1 MNRKEKNPAARYAFI
16 GLIIALL
23 ACISSGLL
31 GLLKGV
37 IALQMFTPAKPET
50 ITLALQISIAL
61 VIAGLAAYALMAP
74 DTIRRFIS
82 GRQARYGSNA
92 LIMILA
98 FIGVIVV
105 VNYIVYQ
112 NPKSWDL
119 TEDKSH
125 TLAPE
130 TLQALATLPGKVS
143 AVAFYSTNLPKDSA
157 QKLLTDFKNNSK
169 GKFDFRFVDPDA
181 DPLAAREAGITGD
194 GKILL
199 VMGEHKEIASSAD
212 ENELTRT
219 LIRLIS
225 PAARAIYFLTGH
237 GEKSLEG
244 GGSNDQVSYSVAK
257 TTLESKNYTV
267 NTLNLLAEK
276 KIPEDASAIVIAG
289 PQKPLSDE
297 EVTTLKEYVNKGG
310 SLVVM
315 EDPAIVTDFGDS
327 PDPLAAYLKSDWG
340 ITLDSDIIIDL
351 STQQGLN
358 AISASYNQHAI
369 TQNLS
374 ANYVVI
380 MPQARSLSVSGQLEG
395 ITATPLI
402 STSPNSWGETNFTSA
417 QGDQIK
423 FDEGSDLP
431 GPLSMAVAADNTTT
445 KGRVV
450 VFGNS
455 VFAGDQL
462 FDAYGNGNIFVNS
475 VDWSAEQENLI
486 NITPR
491 TPVQRTF
498 LLPSLPNAQLVM
510 IAILIFSVFILPG
523 LVVVAG
529 VSSWLARRRRG

>member
-1 MNRKEKNPAARYAFI
+1 MNKREKNPAARYAFI

-23 ACISSGLL
+23 ACISTGLL
-31 GLLKGV
+31 GILQGAV
-37 IALQMFTPAKPET
+37 ALQMFKPAKPET
-50 ITLALQISIAL
+50 ITLALQISAAL
-61 VIAGLAAYALMAP
+61 IIAGLATYALMAP

-92 LIMILA
+92 LIMTLA

-130 TLQALATLPGKVS
+130 TLQALATLPDKVS
-143 AVAFYSTNLPKDSA
+143 AVAFYSTSLPRDSA

-194 GKILL
+194 GKIML
-199 VMGEHKEIASSAD
+199 VMGERKEIASSAN

-225 PAARAIYFLTGH
+225 PEARVIYFLTGH
-237 GEKSLEG
+237 GERGLEG
-244 GGSNDQVSYSVAK
+244 GGGNDQVSYSVAK
-257 TTLESKNYTV
+257 TTLESKNYIV
-267 NTLNLLAEK
+267 NPLNLLADK
-276 KIPEDASAIVIAG
+276 KIPEDASVIVIAG

-297 EVTTLKEYVNKGG
+297 EVTTLKEYVDKGG
-310 SLVVM
+310 SLIVM
-315 EDPAIVTDFGDS
+315 EDPTVVTDFGDS
-327 PDPLAAYLKSDWG
+327 PDPLAAYLASDWG

-358 AISASYNQHAI
+358 AISAAYNQHAI

-380 MPQARSLSVSGQLEG
+380 MPQARSVSVSGQLEG
-395 ITATPLI
+395 INATPLI
-402 STSPNSWGETNFTSA
+402 STSANSWGETNFTSA
-417 QGDQIK
+417 EGDQIK

-431 GPLSMAVAADNTTT
+431 GPLSMAVAADNATT

-455 VFAGDQL
+455 LFAGDQL

-491 TPVQRTF
+491 TPVQRT
-498 LLPSLPNAQLVM
+498 LHCQMHN
-510 IAILIFSVFILPG
+510 
-523 LVVVAG
+523 
-529 VSSWLARRRRG
+529 WL